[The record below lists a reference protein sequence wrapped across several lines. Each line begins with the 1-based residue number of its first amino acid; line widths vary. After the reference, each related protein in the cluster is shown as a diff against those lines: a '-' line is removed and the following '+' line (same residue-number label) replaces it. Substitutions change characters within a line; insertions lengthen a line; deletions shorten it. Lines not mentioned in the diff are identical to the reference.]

1 MYTLRKTSSIYGI
14 KDSINGRVVGMMWLE
29 PPESS
34 GERAFLMWFRFVLLS
49 RARRPK
55 GMTLK
60 LSLLQHCRDETWADF
75 PLGGRIGALST
86 RAGTNTIRRE
96 RLHSSM
102 AWRTREPSVA
112 TYCVPRDTTE
122 DMR

>member
-1 MYTLRKTSSIYGI
+1 MC
-14 KDSINGRVVGMMWLE
+14 LE

-34 GERAFLMWFRFVLLS
+34 GERGVLDVVPICAVVVLLS
-49 RARRPK
+49 RARRAYRNDVEAQLTA
-55 GMTLK
+55 TLPR
-60 LSLLQHCRDETWADF
+60 RDVGRF
-75 PLGGRIGALST
+75 PLGGRIGALPT